1 VKTTNLRIG
10 DILVEK
16 GYVTPDQMNQA
27 LAWQK
32 EHRDKRVGQ
41 ILMELG
47 FVSESQVLDALASR
61 LHLNIVD
68 VAQLSV
74 DLQAVGKVSREVC
87 EKNLILPVSL
97 QGHNMEIVTNDPL
110 NYFALEEV
118 RQQTG
123 CHLEISLS
131 EEEPLRKA
139 ISYYFAEV
147 NARKAATQANV
158 DFAVAAQD
166 EIEIEDLESGDD
178 EAPIIRLL
186 NSLIERAIKTE
197 ASDIHIE
204 PFETE
209 TKVRMRIDGVIM
221 EYVTIQRNIH
231 APLIARIKILSNLDI
246 AEKRIPQ
253 DGHFRVT
260 LEGGS
265 VNIRVSILPTVFG
278 EKAVLRIMAAT
289 THMDHA
295 DHFGM
300 DDYSYNQ
307 FAPMLNHPNGIIY
320 ITGPT
325 GSGKSTTL
333 YMVLDYL
340 SGRNVNI
347 STIEDPVEK
356 NLPGINQTQVNPVA
370 GLTFDVGLRALMRQ
384 DPDIIMVGETR
395 DGETAG
401 TSVRAAITGHVV
413 LSTLHTN
420 DAVSSIVRLEDMGV
434 ETYLVANSLVG
445 LVAQRL
451 MRKVCP
457 NCSTE
462 MPTTEQE
469 RNFLGEDIKTIRRGA
484 GCSRCNHTGY
494 SGRIAVH
501 EIVAIDNQIRRM
513 IINHSPVEEISAYAR
528 EHQHM
533 RTLKESGLILVKEGK
548 TTPEELLKISYE

>member
-1 VKTTNLRIG
+1 MKTTNLRIG

-87 EKNLILPVSL
+87 EKNLILPVSF

>member
-1 VKTTNLRIG
+1 MKKNLRIG
-10 DILVEK
+10 EILEEK
-16 GYVTPDQMNQA
+16 GYVTGEQMSQA
-27 LAWQK
+27 LAYQK
-32 EHRDKRVGQ
+32 EHREMRVGQ

-47 FVSESQVLDALASR
+47 FVTENQVLEALANR
-61 LHLNIVD
+61 LNLEIVE
-68 VAQLSV
+68 VSQIQV
-74 DLQAVGKVSREVC
+74 DLQAVGMISRELA
-87 EKNLILPVSL
+87 EKNLFLPVSL
-97 QGHNMEIVTNDPL
+97 KGKVLGLVTNDPL

-118 RQQTG
+118 KQQTG
-123 CHLEISLS
+123 CQLEIYLS
-131 EEEPLRKA
+131 EEVPLRKA
-139 ISYYFAEV
+139 ISYYYAEV
-147 NARKAATQANV
+147 NARNAAEQANV
-158 DFAVAAQD
+158 GFATT
-166 EIEIEDLESGDD
+166 EELEIEDLDDSDD

-253 DGHFRVT
+253 DGHFRVKIND
-260 LEGGS
+260 S
-265 VNIRVSILPTVFG
+265 FVNIRVSVLPTVFG

-289 THMDHA
+289 GHMEHA

-300 DDYSYNQ
+300 DDFSYNQ
-307 FAPMLNHPNGIIY
+307 FLPMLNYPNGIIY

-340 SGRNVNI
+340 SGRHVNI

-356 NLPGINQTQVNPVA
+356 NLPDINQTQVNPVA

-401 TSVRAAITGHVV
+401 TSVRAAITGHMV

-451 MRKVCP
+451 VRKVCP
-457 NCSTE
+457 HCARQME
-462 MPTTEQE
+462 TTEQE
-469 RNFLGEDIKTIRRGA
+469 RLFLGEDVRVVTRGT
-484 GCSRCNHTGY
+484 GCTKCNNTGY
-494 SGRIAVH
+494 KGRIAVH
-501 EIVAIDNQIRRM
+501 EILAINNDIRRM
-513 IINHSPVEEISAYAR
+513 IINHTTIEEINRYAR
-528 EHQHM
+528 EVQHM